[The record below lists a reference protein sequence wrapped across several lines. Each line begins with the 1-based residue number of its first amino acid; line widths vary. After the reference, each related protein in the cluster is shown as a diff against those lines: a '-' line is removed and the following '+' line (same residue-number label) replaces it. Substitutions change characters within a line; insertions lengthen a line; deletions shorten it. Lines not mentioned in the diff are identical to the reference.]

1 MLPHLKKVS
10 PISFSLRDNLD
21 VPTYLRREKAK
32 SQEVKAEGIDELSSH
47 DEEQYDIPTFLRKQ
61 AD

>member
-10 PISFSLRDNLD
+10 PIAFSLRDNLD
-21 VPTYLRREKAK
+21 VPTYLRRDKEK
-32 SQEVKAEGIDELSSH
+32 SQEVKAEGIDELSSY

>member
-1 MLPHLKKVS
+1 
-10 PISFSLRDNLD
+10 LRKE
-21 VPTYLRREKAK
+21 REK
-32 SQEVKAEGIDELSSH
+32 SQEVKPEGIDELSSY